1 MRGTVGVEADVLTFD
16 RQRGDRVLVRL
27 LRELHGVAVGTQTV
41 ALREERSARRGLGR
55 DDVIILRLRSPAAAV
70 LFVVTTGRLATAAAA
85 AAAPAAPAAAAA
97 AAASAAS
104 AVDGAAAAAAAAF
117 LLG

>member
-1 MRGTVGVEADVLTFD
+1 MRGAVGVEADVLTFD

-41 ALREERSARRGLGR
+41 ALREERSARRGLAR

-70 LFVVTTGRLATAAAA
+70 LFGGSGGLATAAAA
-85 AAAPAAPAAAAA
+85 AAASAAPAA

-104 AVDGAAAAAAAAF
+104 AASAVDGPAAAAAAAF